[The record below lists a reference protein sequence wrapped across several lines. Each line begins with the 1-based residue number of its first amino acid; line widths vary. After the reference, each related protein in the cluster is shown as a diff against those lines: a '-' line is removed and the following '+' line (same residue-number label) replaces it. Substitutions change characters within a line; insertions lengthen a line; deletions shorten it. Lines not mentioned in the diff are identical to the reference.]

1 MRSVLVDSSAFLA
14 LDDPAE
20 RNHPQTV
27 ATFQELVRGG
37 ARLLTTNFVFDE
49 AYTLLLVRLGRQRA
63 VAWGESLRNS
73 GLVRLERV
81 DEDHEA
87 PAWEIIL
94 AFSDKDF
101 TYTNATTSF
110 AVAENLDIPEALS
123 LDRHFHQFGA
133 LRVWPPPPPSS

>member
-1 MRSVLVDSSAFLA
+1 MRTVLVDSSAFLA

-27 ATFQELVRGG
+27 ATFQELVREG

-49 AYTLLLVRLGRQRA
+49 AYTLLLVRLGRRRA
-63 VAWGESLRNS
+63 IAWGESLRNS
-73 GLVRLERV
+73 GLVRVERV
-81 DEDHEA
+81 DEDHETR
-87 PAWEIIL
+87 AWEIIL

-101 TYTNATTSF
+101 SYTDATSF
-110 AVAENLDIPEALS
+110 AVAENLGVSEALS

-133 LRVWPPPPPSS
+133 LRVWPPPPP

>member
-1 MRSVLVDSSAFLA
+1 MRTVLVDSSAFLA

-20 RNHPQTV
+20 RGHQQTV
-27 ATFQELVRGG
+27 ATFRELVRGG

-63 VAWGESLRNS
+63 VSWGESLRAS
-73 GLVRLERV
+73 GLVRMERV

-87 PAWEIIL
+87 RAWEIIL
-94 AFSDKDF
+94 TFGDKDF
-101 TYTNATTSF
+101 SYTDATSF
-110 AVAENLDIPEALS
+110 AVAENLGISEALS

-133 LRVWPPPPPSS
+133 LRVLPAPSA